1 MNHSPN
7 NQCSQK
13 LDSQQITDNLDQLDS
28 AARDQLANYANL
40 GLALTI
46 DRIKLFFELAEE
58 PRSDDEL
65 LLWLNQCA
73 RLRLITQTDETEGQ
87 ASRWEPSDEVRA
99 YFLSQSNTEDMLRYN
114 LAADAYLLEVFAA
127 LAEEL
132 DIPLPEGE
140 SRRTAI
146 IGPGQFLD
154 QISHLPE
161 YQDLHH
167 QVLNLAVNWFD
178 HLYRMEEYRQ
188 AADVLFHTCF
198 ALARRG
204 QTAMAENML
213 AAIAAKAQDLP
224 GVVAQVNLA
233 TLLRQEYKLSAA
245 LRLYRKS
252 ILKLLN
258 LRAFIQLAQVLSE
271 IAVIHRQMGHLG
283 RSVIFLES
291 SAALNHFLKN
301 HTSAAIAHSQLSS
314 TYRYLKMYGLAAR
327 NSKLAICHFR
337 QRNDFLNLGRSLL
350 TQGNIYFNQHKAK
363 QALHSFNEAYE
374 IGLRIADPQAEIG
387 AVSGKARVFIF
398 QNRYDEAQELLEQA
412 ISLRERH
419 NDHTVG
425 IEYQNMAVLYEKR
438 GNFAMSL
445 GWYQKAL
452 TQFEKYM
459 PVEVPVCKRQIAL
472 AQKKYR
478 K

>member
-1 MNHSPN
+1 
-7 NQCSQK
+7 
-13 LDSQQITDNLDQLDS
+13 
-28 AARDQLANYANL
+28 
-40 GLALTI
+40 
-46 DRIKLFFELAEE
+46 
-58 PRSDDEL
+58 
-65 LLWLNQCA
+65 
-73 RLRLITQTDETEGQ
+73 
-87 ASRWEPSDEVRA
+87 
-99 YFLSQSNTEDMLRYN
+99 
-114 LAADAYLLEVFAA
+114 
-127 LAEEL
+127 
-132 DIPLPEGE
+132 
-140 SRRTAI
+140 
-146 IGPGQFLD
+146 
-154 QISHLPE
+154 
-161 YQDLHH
+161 
-167 QVLNLAVNWFD
+167 
-178 HLYRMEEYRQ
+178 MEEYRQ

-213 AAIAAKAQDLP
+213 AAIAAKAQGLP

-291 SAALNHFLKN
+291 SAALNHILKN

-337 QRNDFLNLGRSLL
+337 QTNDFLNLGRSLL

-363 QALHSFNEAYE
+363 QALQSFNEAYE
-374 IGLRIADPQAEIG
+374 IGLRIADAQAETG